1 MKWHTTTEAAELLKV
16 TPSRVRQIVAK
27 FRNDQALVKRY
38 EGRNYLSESLI
49 NKHLESVSVGVSPNV
64 SPNDSLTLEDLEEGV
79 HIATNGKV
87 VQVFSFDDYQ
97 AFKEALIERRQLTL
111 ALTQERERREFAEKQ
126 IERKDDLLKNSIS
139 AIQKS
144 LDNIYQGLTNIE
156 RDQTLKYLDS
166 RKD

>member
-16 TPSRVRQIVAK
+16 SPSRVRQIVAK